1 MPDETATLLIGD
13 QKVEYSIVWRSR
25 STRIRI
31 AVYPNGNVVVRC
43 PRQVRRTEVEA
54 FVTKNRDWIR
64 KSIASMKNEPS
75 RLVVLQEGSLIPLFG
90 KEYRVVVDGR
100 GRGRI
105 EGKKVHFSSAEIKQ
119 LSAKAVLFDFYERKL
134 ESYLQAKIAEKE
146 KLTGLSAKSYRIRNY
161 KSRWGSCSPE
171 GVISFNLKLAAF
183 PTDVVDYVIVHE
195 LCHLRHRSHSKRFW
209 NLVSRYLDSDRMRA
223 ELRREAR
230 YNDFG

>member
-1 MPDETATLLIGD
+1 MPDVTATLLIGD
-13 QKVEYSIVWRSR
+13 EKVDYKIVWSSR

-43 PRQVRRTEVEA
+43 PRQVKRTEVEA
-54 FVTKNRDWIR
+54 FVSKNREWIR
-64 KSIASMKNEPS
+64 KSIASMKSEPS
-75 RLVVLQEGSLIPLFG
+75 RLVVLEDGALIPLFG
-90 KEYRVVVDGR
+90 REYRVVVDGR
-100 GRGRI
+100 GHGKI
-105 EGKKVHFSSAEIKQ
+105 EGKRVHFSSADVSER
-119 LSAKAVLFDFYERKL
+119 SARTVLFEFYEKKL
-134 ESYLQAKIAEKE
+134 ESYLLPKIAEKE
-146 KLTGLSAKSYRIRNY
+146 KLTGLSAKSYKIRDF

-223 ELRREAR
+223 QLRKEAR

>member
-13 QKVEYSIVWRSR
+13 EKVDYTIAWSSR

-43 PRQVRRTEVEA
+43 PRQVSRSEVEA
-54 FVTKNRDWIR
+54 FVTKNREWIR
-64 KSIASMKNEPS
+64 KSIGSMKSEPS
-75 RLVVLQEGSLIPLFG
+75 RLLVIEDGALIPLFG
-90 KEYRVVVDGR
+90 REYRVVVDGR
-100 GRGRI
+100 GHGKI
-105 EGKKVHFSSAEIKQ
+105 EGKRVHFSADEIEKRSAWEI
-119 LSAKAVLFDFYERKL
+119 LFEFYERKL
-134 ESYLQAKIAEKE
+134 QSYLLAKIAEKE
-146 KLTGLSAKSYRIRNY
+146 KLTGLSAASYRIRNF

-183 PTDVVDYVIVHE
+183 PSEVVDYVIVHE
-195 LCHLRHRSHSKRFW
+195 LSQLRHRSHSRRIW
-209 NLVSRYLDSDRMRA
+209 NLVSRYLDSVMMRA